1 MNPNIS
7 PNDADI
13 AAAFAAQPAPE
24 EAPSPHRKGDLVLV
38 CHAPEYVPTLSWGR
52 ELPPNF
58 RVLGYISSEPPEA
71 GGPAPELRHVR
82 MMGLAFPGL
91 DRLVKELPQPV
102 RFFTYWAITTQELRS
117 VPLVAISPT
126 SGTEWEHMTL
136 NDRSVRNKNLRTFQ
150 DLYADLKRRTPGA
163 IERELVAKE
172 IHLLEQMNATPGAA
186 SQQPSAT
193 AGTLAAT
200 GAAHG
205 DEISSQN
212 PDVISPEGALTQ
224 QPTAANEGIFA
235 SALRRGT

>member
-1 MNPNIS
+1 M
-7 PNDADI
+7 
-13 AAAFAAQPAPE
+13 
-24 EAPSPHRKGDLVLV
+24 
-38 CHAPEYVPTLSWGR
+38 
-52 ELPPNF
+52 
-58 RVLGYISSEPPEA
+58 
-71 GGPAPELRHVR
+71 
-82 MMGLAFPGL
+82 
-91 DRLVKELPQPV
+91 KELPQPV
-102 RFFTYWAITTQELRS
+102 RFLTDWAITTQELRS

-212 PDVISPEGALTQ
+212 PDVISPEGAFTQ
-224 QPTAANEGIFA
+224 QPTAGNEGIFA
-235 SALRRGT
+235 SALRRGTGARAVEVRQHLEIIDVTDSSNQLVPAPSLAVRARCVGFSPRCNQDAPAGQELTRRAHGGISPRRERRACGPVVGTRRAAPGQILGGF